1 MGAMS
6 WGDDA
11 AFVPGGIIV
20 FIVMVALLWFA
31 PRVSDRFW
39 DYVSHCITGVA
50 FAIPALFVAMVLKLP
65 GLYILACVLAAAFLG
80 SIWSYRRNA

>member
-6 WGDDA
+6 WLDEA
-11 AFVPGGIIV
+11 AFVPGGI
-20 FIVMVALLWFA
+20 VAFVVLAVLLWFA

-39 DYVSHCITGVA
+39 DFVSHCITGVA
-50 FAIPALFVAMVLKLP
+50 FAIPALFVAMILKLP
-65 GLYILACVLAAAFLG
+65 GLYILAIVFGAACIG

>member
-11 AFVPGGIIV
+11 AFVPGGIIA
-20 FIVMVALLWFA
+20 FAIFAFLLWFA

-39 DYVSHCITGVA
+39 EFVSHCITGVA
-50 FAIPALFVAMVLKLP
+50 FAIPAMFVAMVFKLP
-65 GLYILACVLAAAFLG
+65 GLVILACMFATAFVG
-80 SIWSYRRNA
+80 SIWSYRRDA